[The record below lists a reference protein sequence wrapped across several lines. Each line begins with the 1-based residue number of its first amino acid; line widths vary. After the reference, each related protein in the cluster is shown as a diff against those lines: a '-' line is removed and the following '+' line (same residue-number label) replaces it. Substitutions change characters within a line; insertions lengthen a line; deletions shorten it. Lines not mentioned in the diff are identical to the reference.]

1 MELIRTNIRKIKK
14 KEERRK
20 PGNEQ
25 EQPRRKKKVIQVSD
39 SPNGRLRT
47 NKTHSCIIIDY
58 NN

>member
-25 EQPRRKKKVIQVSD
+25 EQSRKKKVIQVSD